1 MRQRPLQ
8 HSKRIGAAGW
18 DGGFS
23 TLHDTKSVFLTFS
36 TPVCVGHQAGGL
48 PGTAG
53 RSGRFGPGTRGTFAA
68 ARCHLEENV
77 VFSVHVEMNGDS
89 FTPKSP
95 NNLIPIDS
103 LLFDLFG
110 PTILKT
116 RCLRATSGLVG
127 PCRQRVWETT
137 GECLRLQAVQHGPA
151 WSGMVQLDE
160 FCHEV

>member
-1 MRQRPLQ
+1 MLGIRLAACPELQ
-8 HSKRIGAAGW
+8 AG
-18 DGGFS
+18 
-23 TLHDTKSVFLTFS
+23 
-36 TPVCVGHQAGGL
+36 AGGL
-48 PGTAG
+48 GG
-53 RSGRFGPGTRGTFAA
+53 LGPGRGGTFAA

-151 WSGMVQLDE
+151 WSNWMNFVTKFDE
-160 FCHEV
+160 VCGSQSLRNSPVLVSNHLCMQHA

>member
-95 NNLIPIDS
+95 NNSFPSWLFLQDLQRHGNFANHTSGRELIHLDV
-103 LLFDLFG
+103 G
-110 PTILKT
+110 PLVSRQNGFAKT
-116 RCLRATSGLVG
+116 RI
-127 PCRQRVWETT
+127 
-137 GECLRLQAVQHGPA
+137 
-151 WSGMVQLDE
+151 
-160 FCHEV
+160 